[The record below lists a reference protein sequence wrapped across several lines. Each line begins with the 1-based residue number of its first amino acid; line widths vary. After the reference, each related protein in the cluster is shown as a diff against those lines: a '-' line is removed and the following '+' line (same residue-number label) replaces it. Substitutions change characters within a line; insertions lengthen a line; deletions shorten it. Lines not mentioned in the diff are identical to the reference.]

1 MMENPFIPKNKEKL
15 VIVDGRASVEIIN
28 SLKEKDLQI
37 IRTIKCEKV
46 DDSISYHPDIV
57 IHPLNHDTIVVE
69 PSVFGYYYDQLKGSG
84 IKVLRGKKKLGSKY
98 PEDIGYNIAR
108 LRGLAIHNFKYTD
121 EKILS
126 IFEESDL
133 KRINIKQGYSK
144 CSVMIVDEKSAITSD
159 KPIYNKLKD
168 EDYDILLIDQ
178 GHIDLPGQP
187 YGFIGGCSGNLTENE
202 ILLSG
207 SIRHHPNKKEI
218 CKFVE
223 NKGKKLTFLST
234 EKIVDIGTIMVLSKR

>member
-1 MMENPFIPKNKEKL
+1 MENPFIPKNKDKL
-15 VIVDGRASVEIIN
+15 VIVDGRASLEIIN
-28 SLKEKDLQI
+28 SLEEKNLQI
-37 IRTIKCEKV
+37 IKTIKCEKV

-84 IKVLRGKKKLGSKY
+84 IKVLRGKKNLDNKY

-108 LRGLAIHNFKYTD
+108 LKGLAIHNFKYTD
-121 EKILS
+121 EKILEL
-126 IFEESDL
+126 FKESGL

-178 GHIDLPGQP
+178 GYIDLPGQS
-187 YGFIGGCSGNLTENE
+187 YGFIGGCSGNLSKNE

-207 SIRHHPNKKEI
+207 SLEHHPNKKEI
-218 CKFVE
+218 CEFVE
-223 NKGKKLTFLST
+223 KKGKKLIFLST